1 MYSIDRILLHRAL
14 DDIDAFFME
23 PLLMFWRTD
32 WVADMEQGSSLA
44 NDKKAFK
51 TIVKVHRSAYYL
63 TTAG

>member
-1 MYSIDRILLHRAL
+1 
-14 DDIDAFFME
+14 ME